1 MAEEDLQGKYLQEI
15 TRGEIFKNL
24 FIIPTFTPILS
35 NINFRSEYK
44 YTTNKFREKIHNNQ
58 NIKKDNKPK
67 LKLSYSNIK
76 TKIRNLTALKT
87 SLTNLGIDWKE
98 GPRAVR
104 GYQGQTVTAE
114 VVVEQANNYDIGF
127 SWNGQEYELVADLQ
141 YWQQPLT
148 VDGFLKQVTK
158 GYALETIL
166 QESAK
171 QGFQVAE
178 QTNNQDGSI
187 RLVVQRWSA

>member
-1 MAEEDLQGKYLQEI
+1 MSH
-15 TRGEIFKNL
+15 F
-24 FIIPTFTPILS
+24 
-35 NINFRSEYK
+35 
-44 YTTNKFREKIHNNQ
+44 
-58 NIKKDNKPK
+58 
-67 LKLSYSNIK
+67 SNIK

-104 GYQGQTVTAE
+104 GYQGQTLTAE

-187 RLVVQRWSA
+187 RVVVQRWSA

>member
-1 MAEEDLQGKYLQEI
+1 MSH
-15 TRGEIFKNL
+15 F
-24 FIIPTFTPILS
+24 
-35 NINFRSEYK
+35 
-44 YTTNKFREKIHNNQ
+44 
-58 NIKKDNKPK
+58 
-67 LKLSYSNIK
+67 SNIK

-104 GYQGQTVTAE
+104 GYQGQTLTAE

-171 QGFQVAE
+171 QGFQIAE